1 MLLSAAFATVTVS
14 VCVIYPVSLPPPD
27 LESRGRAT
35 GAGSALHGPAHGAV
49 AAGDGLSHLSRPPT
63 HLLCA
68 SCSIPSG
75 APMSFDQTPSVSSDD
90 EVD

>member
-14 VCVIYPVSLPPPD
+14 VCVIYPVSPPH
-27 LESRGRAT
+27 RTWRAEDEPP
-35 GAGSALHGPAHGAV
+35 ARAQRLHGPAHGAV